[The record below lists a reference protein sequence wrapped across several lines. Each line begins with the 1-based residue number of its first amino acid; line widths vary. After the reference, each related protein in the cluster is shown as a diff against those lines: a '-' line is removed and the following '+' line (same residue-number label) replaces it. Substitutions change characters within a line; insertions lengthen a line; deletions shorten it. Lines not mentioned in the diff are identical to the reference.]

1 MNKTATK
8 KFTSEITP
16 AFQFGLP
23 YIFAPLMVI
32 SWIFGGWTI
41 LLVPIFGYIVITIF
55 DGLIGKK
62 LIKPTESGDV
72 SENRYKYVLYG
83 WVPVQ
88 FFLIFGSLVAIF
100 MFDHL
105 SGTEAFFL
113 MIVQG
118 IISGA
123 VGIVFAHELMHQKT
137 RFERFLSDLLMG
149 MALYGHFRT
158 EHVLVHHRHV
168 GTLKDA
174 VTARYGENFYRFFI
188 RVIPEC
194 FLSSW
199 NTEKELL
206 QKKNLPLWDFQNP
219 FYIYVGLM
227 LTFLLVAMQIGGIVG
242 VICFIVQAFVAVLHL
257 EVVNYIEHYGLVR
270 QKLDNGKFEP
280 TRPHH
285 SWNANDH
292 ASNLLL
298 INLQKHS
305 DHHARPNKKYQHLQ
319 SYDADDAP
327 QLPFGYPLMVL
338 LSLIPQFWMK
348 VMNPMVLEWRKRFY
362 PELKEWSESP

>member
-1 MNKTATK
+1 MKKVETAT
-8 KFTSEITP
+8 FSRDITP

-23 YIFAPLMVI
+23 YIFAPLMII
-32 SWIFGGWTI
+32 SWVFGGWTI
-41 LLVPIFGYIVITIF
+41 LLVPIFGYVVITLF
-55 DGLIGKK
+55 DVFIGKK
-62 LIKPTESGDV
+62 LIKPSESIGVTEDQ
-72 SENRYKYVLYG
+72 YKYVLYG

-105 SGTEAFFL
+105 TGTEAFFL
-113 MIVQG
+113 IIVQG

-137 RFERFLSDLLMG
+137 RAERFLSDLLMG

-168 GTLKDA
+168 GTGKDA

-188 RVIPEC
+188 RVIPQC
-194 FLSSW
+194 FVSSW

-206 QKKNLPLWDFQNP
+206 EKKNLPFWDFQNP
-219 FYIYVGLM
+219 FYIYASLM
-227 LTFLLVAMQIGGIVG
+227 IFFLLLAIIIGGTLGAI
-242 VICFIVQAFVAVLHL
+242 FFLLQALVAVLHL

-338 LSLIPQFWMK
+338 MSLIPKFWMS
-348 VMNPMVLEWRKRFY
+348 VMNPKVLEWRKRFY
-362 PELKEWSESP
+362 PELKEWPENI

>member
-1 MNKTATK
+1 
-8 KFTSEITP
+8 
-16 AFQFGLP
+16 
-23 YIFAPLMVI
+23 
-32 SWIFGGWTI
+32 
-41 LLVPIFGYIVITIF
+41 
-55 DGLIGKK
+55 
-62 LIKPTESGDV
+62 
-72 SENRYKYVLYG
+72 
-83 WVPVQ
+83 
-88 FFLIFGSLVAIF
+88 
-100 MFDHL
+100 
-105 SGTEAFFL
+105 
-113 MIVQG
+113 
-118 IISGA
+118 
-123 VGIVFAHELMHQKT
+123 
-137 RFERFLSDLLMG
+137 MG

-168 GTLKDA
+168 GTGKDA

-188 RVIPEC
+188 RVIPQC

-199 NTEKELL
+199 NTEMELL
-206 QKKNLPLWDFQNP
+206 QKKNLPFWDFQNP
-219 FYIYVGLM
+219 FYIYASLM
-227 LTFLLVAMQIGGIVG
+227 IFFLLLAIIIGGIFGAV
-242 VICFIVQAFVAVLHL
+242 CFFLQALVAILHL

-338 LSLIPQFWMK
+338 MSLIPKFWMS
-348 VMNPMVLEWRKRFY
+348 VMNPKVLEWRKRFY
-362 PELKEWSESP
+362 PELKEWPENM

>member
-1 MNKTATK
+1 
-8 KFTSEITP
+8 
-16 AFQFGLP
+16 
-23 YIFAPLMVI
+23 
-32 SWIFGGWTI
+32 
-41 LLVPIFGYIVITIF
+41 
-55 DGLIGKK
+55 
-62 LIKPTESGDV
+62 
-72 SENRYKYVLYG
+72 
-83 WVPVQ
+83 
-88 FFLIFGSLVAIF
+88 
-100 MFDHL
+100 
-105 SGTEAFFL
+105 
-113 MIVQG
+113 
-118 IISGA
+118 
-123 VGIVFAHELMHQKT
+123 MHQKT

-168 GTLKDA
+168 GTRNDA

-206 QKKNLPLWDFQNP
+206 EKKNLPLWDFQNP
-219 FYIYVGLM
+219 FFIYFGLM
-227 LTFLLVAMQIGGIVG
+227 FFFLLLAILIGGILG
-242 VICFIVQAFVAVLHL
+242 AICFIVQAFIAVLHL

-285 SWNANDH
+285 SWNANEH

-348 VMNPMVLEWRKRFY
+348 VMNPKVLEWRKRFY
-362 PELKEWSESP
+362 PDLQEWSEIP

>member
-1 MNKTATK
+1 M
-8 KFTSEITP
+8 
-16 AFQFGLP
+16 
-23 YIFAPLMVI
+23 
-32 SWIFGGWTI
+32 
-41 LLVPIFGYIVITIF
+41 
-55 DGLIGKK
+55 
-62 LIKPTESGDV
+62 
-72 SENRYKYVLYG
+72 
-83 WVPVQ
+83 
-88 FFLIFGSLVAIF
+88 
-100 MFDHL
+100 
-105 SGTEAFFL
+105 
-113 MIVQG
+113 
-118 IISGA
+118 
-123 VGIVFAHELMHQKT
+123 
-137 RFERFLSDLLMG
+137 
-149 MALYGHFRT
+149 
-158 EHVLVHHRHV
+158 
-168 GTLKDA
+168 
-174 VTARYGENFYRFFI
+174 
-188 RVIPEC
+188 

-227 LTFLLVAMQIGGIVG
+227 LTFLLVATQIGGILG
-242 VICFIVQAFVAVLHL
+242 AICFIVQAFVAILHL

-348 VMNPMVLEWRKRFY
+348 VMNPKVLEWRKRFY